1 MPRARPPRTVPSPP
15 RLTATP
21 LGALVLA
28 PLIAVGCRADAG
40 SPPNPFADNLWTL
53 SEREIRVGSADDPD
67 YAFRPIVDLVP
78 GPDGLLYTMHWGEGS
93 IRRWN
98 PDGTPAGTVG
108 RKGEGPGEFERPL
121 GMGFFGDSLWVWDI
135 DAYRASYFDL
145 EGAFLGSVSPKVDI
159 GGSMEESPPRP
170 DRPLRDGTFIG
181 VSPAWSDGIAR
192 GTVTETPYVH
202 MDADGR
208 RLARI
213 WTRPH
218 EPRDVFAILSD
229 DGFGG
234 SYSSQPFGDRVRT
247 STADDGML
255 VLDRRAWTGEGEASV
270 KLTKIGLDGDTL
282 LAVAVP
288 YDPVPL
294 SSERY
299 DSAVAAEVED
309 WRDYSGPLTAN
320 EADIRE
326 AMYRPDYLPAVRG
339 FMRAQDGNIWLR
351 RFDPVESED
360 GALMTESWVLDAE
373 GVPLARALTPAGV
386 GMFVVDGD
394 TVWGIE
400 SDELGVQYIV
410 RYSLLKEG

>member
-1 MPRARPPRTVPSPP
+1 MSRTSLARLAMPC
-15 RLTATP
+15 
-21 LGALVLA
+21 
-28 PLIAVGCRADAG
+28 AVAIITGGCRTDTG
-40 SPPNPFADNLWTL
+40 STPDPFADNLWTL

-67 YAFRPIVDLVP
+67 YAFGPIVDLVP
-78 GPDGLLYTMHWGEGS
+78 GPDGLLYTMHWGEGT
-93 IRRWN
+93 IRRWA

-108 RKGEGPGEFERPL
+108 RKGEGPGEFESPL

-135 DAYRASYFDL
+135 DAYRVSYFDL

-192 GTVTETPYVH
+192 GTLTETPYVH
-202 MDADGR
+202 MDADGN

-213 WTRPH
+213 WTRPR
-218 EPRDVFAILSD
+218 EPRDVFAILDD

-234 SYSSQPFGDRVRT
+234 SYSSQPFGDDVRA
-247 STADDGML
+247 STADEGLL
-255 VLDRRAWTGEGEASV
+255 VLDRRAWTGEGKASV

-282 LAVAVP
+282 LTVAIP

-294 SSERY
+294 TAERY
-299 DSAVAAEVED
+299 DSAVAAKVDE
-309 WRDYSGPLTAN
+309 WRDRSGPLTAD
-320 EADIRE
+320 ESDIRE
-326 AMYRPDYLPAVRG
+326 AMYRPEHLPAVRG
-339 FMRAQDGNIWLR
+339 VMQAQDGTIWLR

-360 GALMTESWVLDAE
+360 GELMSESWVLDAE
-373 GVPLARALTPAGV
+373 GVPLARALTPASV
-386 GMFVVDGD
+386 GMFLVDGD

-400 SDELGVQYIV
+400 HDELGVQYIV
-410 RYSLLKEG
+410 RYRLNRDG